1 MSALTPQIP
10 FFEVQ
15 DLRQTF
21 GSQTILRG
29 VSFSVPR
36 GGTTVI
42 LGGSGAGK
50 SVLLK
55 HLNGLHH
62 PRSGIVRV
70 EGTDISTLSERALTP
85 IRRKIGVLFQDGAL
99 FDSMNVGENVAF
111 PLREAGEKN
120 EETLGARVA
129 HVLELVGLQ
138 GQEQKMPDV
147 LSGGMRKR
155 VSLARA
161 IAGNPDCLLYDEPTA
176 GLDPILSANIAG
188 LIARMKS
195 ELRLT
200 SVLVTHH
207 LGVMRAVADQVIF
220 LKEGRIHFAGSPA
233 RLEESPDPAILEF
246 LAADRIEVSRHD

>member
-15 DLRQTF
+15 DLHQTF

-188 LIARMKS
+188 
-195 ELRLT
+195 
-200 SVLVTHH
+200 
-207 LGVMRAVADQVIF
+207 
-220 LKEGRIHFAGSPA
+220 
-233 RLEESPDPAILEF
+233 
-246 LAADRIEVSRHD
+246 

>member
-1 MSALTPQIP
+1 MSVCAQEVP

-15 DLRQTF
+15 ELHQTF
-21 GSQTILRG
+21 GKHAILRG

-62 PRSGIVRV
+62 PLSGVVRV
-70 EGTDISTLSERALTP
+70 EGTDISTLSERELTP

-99 FDSMNVGENVAF
+99 FDSMDVGRNVAF
-111 PLREAGEKN
+111 PLREGGEKN
-120 EETLGARVA
+120 EEKIRARVA
-129 HVLELVGLQ
+129 HVLDLVGLK
-138 GQEQKMPDV
+138 GQEEKMPDV

-161 IAGNPDCLLYDEPTA
+161 IAGSPDCLLYDEPTA

-233 RLEESPDPAILEF
+233 DLEKSTDPAIEEF
-246 LAADRIEVSRHD
+246 LSADRIDRGIHD